1 MVNPGRTGA
10 LILSIALFG
19 AGAMAQQTPAPTPS
33 VAESAD
39 EQAAVTAFQDA
50 VAEYVKLRIRLREE
64 IPPLAPTPSSAEINA
79 VSDALARAV
88 QRARRTAKRGDFF
101 TAALTR
107 LIQKRLRQS
116 LTNADR
122 ARLLNPEEDPRPM
135 WATPKVHARFPAGD
149 VLATTPPAALQ
160 QLPPLPAGLEYRF
173 VGNTLILRD
182 SDAALI
188 LDFLAP
194 AIR

>member
-1 MVNPGRTGA
+1 
-10 LILSIALFG
+10 
-19 AGAMAQQTPAPTPS
+19 
-33 VAESAD
+33 
-39 EQAAVTAFQDA
+39 VTAFQEA
-50 VAEYVKLRIRLREE
+50 VAEYVKLRIRLRDE

-88 QRARRTAKRGDFF
+88 QRARRSAKRGDFF
-101 TAALTR
+101 SPAVTR
-107 LIQKRLRQS
+107 VIQKRLRES
-116 LTNADR
+116 LSSAER
-122 ARLLNPEEDPRPM
+122 ARLLAPSQEDPRPM
-135 WATPKVHARFPAGD
+135 WTTPKIHARFPAGD
-149 VLATTPPAALQ
+149 VLATTPSAALQ
-160 QLPPLPAGLEYRF
+160 GLPPLPAGLEYRF

>member
-1 MVNPGRTGA
+1 LAGVNAT
-10 LILSIALFG
+10 
-19 AGAMAQQTPAPTPS
+19 AQQLPAPASQPAA
-33 VAESAD
+33 AESAD

-50 VAEYVKLRIRLREE
+50 VAEYVKLRIRLRDE
-64 IPPLAPTPSSAEINA
+64 IPPLVTTPSAAEINE

-88 QRARRTAKRGDFF
+88 QRARRSAKRGDFF
-101 TAALTR
+101 TPAFTR
-107 LIQKRLRQS
+107 VIQKRLRQS
-116 LTNADR
+116 LSTAER
-122 ARLLNPEEDPRPM
+122 ARLLNPSEEDPRPM

-149 VLATTPPAALQ
+149 VLATTPPSVLQ
-160 QLPPLPAGLEYRF
+160 HLPPLPAGLEFRF